1 MVANG
6 QIKPKRHLLSTL
18 NCVQDE
24 VAKLLQCSS
33 MDSMDPSSRAVVE
46 VSPSLQLSPGLDIPS
61 GSVRLLQGA
70 VAHICHEKTDLKLPL
85 KNRKSLFLVSY

>member
-1 MVANG
+1 MAKTN
-6 QIKPKRHLLSTL
+6 QRQHLWWTL

-61 GSVRLLQGA
+61 GSVRLLEGA
-70 VAHICHEKTDLKLPL
+70 AAHMCHE
-85 KNRKSLFLVSY
+85 FFG